1 MGITM
6 FLDTWASPPYQGKTH
21 KMEERGEKEKKKS
34 TPVCPLIAIRD
45 LCHLVMS
52 HSQA

>member
-21 KMEERGEKEKKKS
+21 EMEERGEKEKKTEHARVS
-34 TPVCPLIAIRD
+34 SRR
-45 LCHLVMS
+45 HL
-52 HSQA
+52 